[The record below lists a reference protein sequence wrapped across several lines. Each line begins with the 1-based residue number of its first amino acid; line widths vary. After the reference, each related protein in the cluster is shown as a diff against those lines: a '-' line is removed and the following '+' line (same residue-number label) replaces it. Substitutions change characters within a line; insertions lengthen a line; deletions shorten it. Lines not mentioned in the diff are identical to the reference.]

1 MVVCIL
7 GPMSLIFLRTIL
19 RIAKGCQGLVPHSNN
34 HPILYVRVA
43 PFSECI
49 KNPLV
54 PVSTFFHDQLTI
66 SASVTKRTGSTNLLI
81 IL

>member
-7 GPMSLIFLRTIL
+7 GPMSLIFLENHL
-19 RIAKGCQGLVPHSNN
+19 EDCQGLVPDSNN
-34 HPILYVRVA
+34 HPTLHVHLA
-43 PFSECI
+43 PLSECI

-54 PVSTFFHDQLTI
+54 LVSTFFHNLLTI